1 MSQQSD
7 KVEKDVNASTANKLL
22 VICIDRDND
31 VGEKAGI
38 VTPVVGRDACIEAAQ
53 RLALEDPEDADSNSI
68 FAAIKTYEDLISKGY
83 QVEVITVAGVKN
95 RGVQADEKILAETR
109 KGFRKI
115 FCKWCSYC
123 F

>member
-38 VTPVVGRDACIEAAQ
+38 IYTCCWKRCM
-53 RLALEDPEDADSNSI
+53 
-68 FAAIKTYEDLISKGY
+68 Y
-83 QVEVITVAGVKN
+83 
-95 RGVQADEKILAETR
+95 
-109 KGFRKI
+109 
-115 FCKWCSYC
+115 
-123 F
+123 